1 MRRRKE
7 KITTLTPLR
16 KLGYESGLGAE
27 SVVYNMFYV
36 FFMLFLT
43 TVVGINPALAGTI
56 SLISVLVDAITD
68 PLIGWICDRPGCNT
82 KRFMLIGGVMTGI
95 LLGASFY
102 VFPGSQAAQFVYY
115 TVVTSLMWVS
125 YTSFC
130 IPYYAC
136 CVQMTDDYD
145 EITKIRGISQ
155 MMNAFFIYCGAALP
169 TVFVGMYTGLFDEGT
184 CWTMAAFSIGAIS
197 IIFGLINYFSIKD
210 VEFIKKPAAEKMEG
224 VIATYVNLL
233 KLKPMKWFIPWVFF
247 ILLGTAVATANVEY
261 VIIYTAGLPASVISQ
276 TSATTLVCFLVG
288 APLFTWIATKWD
300 RKNAVIIG
308 YVISIVCLIGV
319 KILGIDSLFD
329 IFLLQGVTGI
339 ATVAFWVFFYD
350 FSYDLIELDE
360 YQNRKNRAGA
370 ITSFPQLVQKTG
382 NAVGLQL
389 IGIMLSLVGFDA
401 AKGTAQSAQTLVGIE
416 NIATFFVAG
425 CMLISLIC
433 AIKYPINK
441 GLYEKLQAAN
451 EKRRNGDVDFTDPD
465 VDALL

>member
-1 MRRRKE
+1 
-7 KITTLTPLR
+7 
-16 KLGYESGLGAE
+16 
-27 SVVYNMFYV
+27 
-36 FFMLFLT
+36 
-43 TVVGINPALAGTI
+43 
-56 SLISVLVDAITD
+56 
-68 PLIGWICDRPGCNT
+68 
-82 KRFMLIGGVMTGI
+82 
-95 LLGASFY
+95 
-102 VFPGSQAAQFVYY
+102 
-115 TVVTSLMWVS
+115 
-125 YTSFC
+125 
-130 IPYYAC
+130 
-136 CVQMTDDYD
+136 
-145 EITKIRGISQ
+145 
-155 MMNAFFIYCGAALP
+155 
-169 TVFVGMYTGLFDEGT
+169 
-184 CWTMAAFSIGAIS
+184 
-197 IIFGLINYFSIKD
+197 INYFSIKD
-210 VEFIKKPAAEKMEG
+210 VEFIQKPTTEKMDG
-224 VIATYVNLL
+224 LISTYINLL
-233 KLKPMKWFIPWVFF
+233 KLKPMTWFIPWVFF

-288 APLFTWIATKWD
+288 APLLTWVATKWD

-370 ITSFPQLVQKTG
+370 ITSFPQLVQKVG

-389 IGIMLSLVGFDA
+389 IGIMLTLVGFDA

-425 CMLISLIC
+425 CMLVSLIC
-433 AIKYPINK
+433 VIKYPINK

-451 EKRRNGDVDFTDPD
+451 EKRRAGEEDFYDAD
-465 VDALL
+465 VDAIL

>member
-1 MRRRKE
+1 MKHKE

-43 TVVGINPALAGTI
+43 TVVGINPVLAGTI

-68 PLIGWICDRPGCNT
+68 PLIGWVCDRSGVDT
-82 KRFMLIGGVMTGI
+82 KKFMLVGGVLTGI

-102 VFPGSQAAQFVYY
+102 VFPGGQIAQFIYY

-136 CVQMTDDYD
+136 LVQMTDDYD
-145 EITKIRGISQ
+145 DITKIRGISQ

-169 TVFVGMYTGLFDEGT
+169 TVFVGMYTGLFDEAG
-184 CWTMAAFSIGAIS
+184 CWTAAAFSIGAIS
-197 IIFGLINYFSIKD
+197 ILFGLINYFSIKD
-210 VEFIKKPAAEKMEG
+210 VEFIQKPTTEKMDG
-224 VIATYVNLL
+224 LISTYINLL

-288 APLFTWIATKWD
+288 APLLTWMATKWD
-300 RKNAVIIG
+300 RKKAVIIG

-319 KILGIDSLFD
+319 KLLGIDSLLD

-360 YQNRKNRAGA
+360 YKNRKNRAGA
-370 ITSFPQLVQKTG
+370 ITSFPQLVQKLG

-389 IGIMLSLVGFDA
+389 IGIMLAAVGFDA
-401 AKGTAQSAQTLVGIE
+401 GKSVQSASTLVGIE

-425 CMLISLIC
+425 CMLVSLIC
-433 AIKYPINK
+433 IIKYPINK
-441 GLYEKLQAAN
+441 DLYERLQTAN
-451 EKRRNGDVDFTDPD
+451 EKRRAGETDYYDPE
-465 VDALL
+465 VDAIL